1 MPKGRLRPA
10 RGRYASLR
18 DDRWSVD
25 GYPGVLAFQKNQLY
39 VTEEDECLFLQQ
51 NRALYLKSTA
61 FTRDRGTLCANL
73 EENISF

>member
-1 MPKGRLRPA
+1 M
-10 RGRYASLR
+10 
-18 DDRWSVD
+18 DE
-25 GYPGVLAFQKNQLY
+25 YPGVLAFQKNQLY

-73 EENISF
+73 EENKSF